1 MRKRQ
6 IKPGV
11 PEIRTAG
18 GRIAV
23 RAQSEDNKRRNTV
36 RVEEVMTRP
45 VSFCNPG
52 TNAAVAAEIM
62 WNQNCGVLPVAE
74 DGGRAVGIVTDRD
87 LFIAL
92 GTTNRRAADIPV
104 GEVMQTELAF
114 CAPEEDVRTA
124 LKTMA
129 QRKLRRL
136 PVVDKSGVLKGI
148 VSMNDIVLRAEGEAG
163 GLAGDDVIRTMR
175 AICEHPQRE
184 EPGQEPKLAAR
195 PAVA

>member
-1 MRKRQ
+1 M
-6 IKPGV
+6 
-11 PEIRTAG
+11 
-18 GRIAV
+18 
-23 RAQSEDNKRRNTV
+23 

-45 VSFCNPG
+45 VAFCNPA

-62 WNQNCGVLPVAE
+62 WNQDCGSLPVAE

-104 GEVMQTELAF
+104 GEVMETELAC

-124 LKTMA
+124 LTTMA
-129 QRKLRRL
+129 KRKLHRL
-136 PVVDKSGVLKGI
+136 PVVDKSGILKGI
-148 VSMNDIVLRAEGEAG
+148 VSMNDIVLRAEGEAA
-163 GLAGDDVIRTMR
+163 GLTGDDVIRTMK
-175 AICEHPQRE
+175 AICEHQQRQD
-184 EPGQEPKLAAR
+184 PGEPKPTAR

>member
-1 MRKRQ
+1 M
-6 IKPGV
+6 
-11 PEIRTAG
+11 
-18 GRIAV
+18 
-23 RAQSEDNKRRNTV
+23 
-36 RVEEVMTRP
+36 RVEELMTRP
-45 VSFCNPG
+45 VAFCNPA

-104 GEVMQTELAF
+104 GEVMQTELA
-114 CAPEEDVRTA
+114 CCVPEDDIRTA

-129 QRKLRRL
+129 KRKLHRL
-136 PVVDKSGVLKGI
+136 PVVDKSGMLKGI
-148 VSMNDIVLRAEGEAG
+148 VSMNDIVLRAEGEAA
-163 GLAGDDVIRTMR
+163 GLSGDVVRTMK
-175 AICEHPQRE
+175 AICEHPQRQE
-184 EPGQEPKLAAR
+184 SGEPQPTAR